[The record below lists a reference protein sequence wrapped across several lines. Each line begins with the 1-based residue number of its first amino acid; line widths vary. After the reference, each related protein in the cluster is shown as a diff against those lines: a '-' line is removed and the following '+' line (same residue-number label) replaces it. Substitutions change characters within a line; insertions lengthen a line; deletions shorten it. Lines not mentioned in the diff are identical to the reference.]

1 MPAEIGPPPRF
12 SNKRPMNAG
21 VAQVA
26 VEARVGSLS
35 GLFDYA
41 VPDDLTGVVQVGHRV
56 RVPFGKRS
64 VTGFI
69 YALQPR
75 APVLELRPIQALIDE
90 EPVLPP
96 LLLELAGFVAS
107 HYVVPL
113 DEVIRA
119 IVPPRVRAIVTR
131 SVKRRRQ
138 SRILRQASGPTTT
151 PTVLLE
157 PAQQA
162 ARERIAVSL
171 ARHEAG
177 AFLLHGVT
185 GSGKTE
191 VYLTLLEG
199 VLAEGG
205 QGLMLVPEIAL
216 TPQTVARFAA
226 RFPGRLA
233 VLHSSLT
240 EAERAAEWWRIRR
253 GEADIVIGPR
263 AAVFA
268 PLSRLRLVV
277 IDEEES
283 SSYKQDRMPRYHAPT
298 VARWL
303 AQRTRAVLVLG
314 SATPSV
320 ATYFSALDRKDH
332 LLELPHRA
340 QGRPLPPV
348 TIVDMRKE
356 IAGENRSP
364 LSRELQAAIAGSLER
379 REQSI
384 LFLNRRGL
392 ATFVLCRDCGAVR
405 ECPHCSVALV
415 YHAFVAPS
423 PLGGAPGRGSL
434 VCHYCGTSEPM
445 PRKCPV
451 CGSRYI
457 KSFGIGTERVEEE
470 VRRLYPAARVLR
482 LDRDVMKT
490 ADAADLVFEQMASG
504 AADVLVGTQ
513 MVAKGLDLPNVTTVG
528 VINADTALHFP
539 DYRSSERTFS
549 LLTQVA
555 GRAGRG
561 TRASQVFIQS
571 YTPEHPAIRH
581 ARYHDYRGFYQE
593 ELAIRNQYR
602 FPPFAELIVAT
613 YGHRDEA
620 RAEREA
626 RSAAEHMSA
635 TIALLKLGDIE
646 VLGPSPAFLYRL
658 KDEFRFEVTLKGA
671 DLHRVAEALP
681 RGRGWSLDVD
691 PM

>member
-1 MPAEIGPPPRF
+1 
-12 SNKRPMNAG
+12 
-21 VAQVA
+21 
-26 VEARVGSLS
+26 
-35 GLFDYA
+35 
-41 VPDDLTGVVQVGHRV
+41 V
-56 RVPFGKRS
+56 RVPFGKRT
-64 VTGFI
+64 VTGFV
-69 YALQPR
+69 YALDQGPT
-75 APVLELRPIQALIDE
+75 VLELKPIEALLDA
-90 EPVLPP
+90 EPVLPAV
-96 LLLELAGFVAS
+96 LVELAGFVAA
-107 HYVVPL
+107 HYLVPL

-119 IVPPRVRAIVTR
+119 IVPPRVRAVVKR

-138 SRILRQASGPTTT
+138 SRILRQATQPSP
-151 PTVLLE
+151 PPAVVLE
-157 PAQQA
+157 RAQEA
-162 ARERIAVSL
+162 ARERIAIAL
-171 ARHEAG
+171 ARQESEV
-177 AFLLHGVT
+177 FLLHGVT

-191 VYLTLLEG
+191 VYLALLEH
-199 VLAEGG
+199 VLASGG
-205 QGLMLVPEIAL
+205 QGLVLVPEIAL
-216 TPQTVARFAA
+216 TPQTVGRFAA

-268 PLSRLRLVV
+268 PLPRLRLIA

-283 SSYKQDRMPRYHAPT
+283 SAFKQDRMPRYHAPT

-303 AQRTRAVLVLG
+303 AQRTRSVLVLG

-320 ATYFSALDRKDH
+320 ATYAAALSGREH

-348 TIVDMRKE
+348 TIVDMRAE
-356 IAGENRSP
+356 LGAQHFSP
-364 LSRELQAAIAGSLER
+364 LSRELQAAIGGSLQR

-392 ATFVLCRDCGAVR
+392 ATFVLCRDCGQSR

-415 YHAFVAPS
+415 YHAS
-423 PLGGAPGRGSL
+423 LGRL
-434 VCHYCGTSEPM
+434 QCHYCGSTEPL
-445 PRKCPV
+445 PRRCPA

-457 KSFGIGTERVEEE
+457 KSFGVGTERIEQE
-470 VRRLYPAARVLR
+470 VRTLFPDARVLR

-490 ADAADLVFEQMASG
+490 PDAADLVFDQMRSG
-504 AADVLVGTQ
+504 GADVLVGTQ
-513 MVAKGLDLPNVTTVG
+513 LVAKGLDLPNVTTVG
-528 VINADTALHFP
+528 VVNADTSLHFP

-561 TRASQVFIQS
+561 SAASQVFIQT
-571 YTPEHPAIRH
+571 YTPDHPAIRH
-581 ARYHDYRGFYQE
+581 ARYHDYRGFYRE
-593 ELAIRNQYR
+593 ERAIRAQYR
-602 FPPFAELIVAT
+602 FPPDAELIVAT

-620 RAEREA
+620 RAAQEA
-626 RSAAEHMSA
+626 KTAAEHLSA
-635 TIALLKLGDIE
+635 TIGLLNLGDIE
-646 VLGPSPAFLYRL
+646 VLGPSPAFVYRL
-658 KDEFRFEVTLKGA
+658 KDEFRFEVTLKGR
-671 DLHRVAEALP
+671 DLHRVADGLP

>member
-1 MPAEIGPPPRF
+1 MKP
-12 SNKRPMNAG
+12 G

-41 VPDDLTGVVQVGHRV
+41 VPEDLTGIVEVGHRV

-64 VTGFI
+64 VTGFV
-69 YALQPR
+69 YALQPG
-75 APVLELRPIQALIDE
+75 APVLELKPIQALVDE

-138 SRILRQASGPTTT
+138 SRILRQASGPTTA

-191 VYLTLLEG
+191 IYLALLEG

-268 PLSRLRLVV
+268 PLSRLRLIV

-283 SSYKQDRMPRYHAPT
+283 SSFKQDRMPRYHAPT

-320 ATYFSALDRKDH
+320 ATYFSALEGKDH

-364 LSRELQAAIAGSLER
+364 LSRELKAAIAGSLER
-379 REQSI
+379 GEQSI

-415 YHAFVAPS
+415 YHAG
-423 PLGGAPGRGSL
+423 LNRL
-434 VCHYCGTSEPM
+434 QCHYCSSSEAM
-445 PRKCPV
+445 PRRCPV
-451 CGSRYI
+451 CTSRYI

-470 VRRLYPAARVLR
+470 VRRRYPSARVLR
-482 LDRDVMKT
+482 LDRDVMRT
-490 ADAADLVFEQMASG
+490 ADAADLIFEQMASG
-504 AADVLVGTQ
+504 EADILVGTQ

-528 VINADTALHFP
+528 VVNADTALHFP

-593 ELAIRNQYR
+593 ELEIRKQYR

-613 YGHRDEA
+613 HGHRDEL

-626 RSAAEHMSA
+626 KSAAEHMSA

-671 DLHRVAEALP
+671 DLHRVTEALP

>member
-1 MPAEIGPPPRF
+1 MPVVTAAPETAL
-12 SNKRPMNAG
+12 RPI
-21 VAQVA
+21 AQVA
-26 VEARVGSLS
+26 VEARVGSQT

-41 VPDDLTGVVQVGHRV
+41 VPDALNGVIEVGHRV
-56 RVPFGKRS
+56 RVPFGKRT
-64 VTGFI
+64 VTGFV
-69 YALQPR
+69 YALDQGPT
-75 APVLELRPIQALIDE
+75 VLDLKPIEAVLDA
-90 EPVLPP
+90 EPVLPAV
-96 LLLELAGFVAS
+96 LVELAGFVAA
-107 HYVVPL
+107 HYLVPL

-119 IVPPRVRAIVTR
+119 IVPPRVRAVVKR
-131 SVKRRRQ
+131 AVKRRRQ
-138 SRILRQASGPTTT
+138 SRILRQATEVTRPAA
-151 PTVLLE
+151 VVLE
-157 PAQQA
+157 PAQEA
-162 ARERIAVSL
+162 ARERIAIAL
-171 ARHEAG
+171 ARQESNV
-177 AFLLHGVT
+177 FLLHGVT

-191 VYLTLLEG
+191 VYLALLDQ
-199 VLAEGG
+199 VLASGG
-205 QGLMLVPEIAL
+205 QGLVLVPEIAL
-216 TPQTVARFAA
+216 TPQTVGRFAA

-268 PLSRLRLVV
+268 PLPRLRLIA

-283 SSYKQDRMPRYHAPT
+283 SAFKQDRMPRYHAPT

-303 AQRTRAVLVLG
+303 AQRTRSVLVLG

-320 ATYFSALDRKDH
+320 ATYAAALAGREP

-348 TIVDMRKE
+348 TIVDMRAE
-356 IAGENRSP
+356 IGAQHFSP
-364 LSRELQAAIAGSLER
+364 LSRELQAAIGGSLER

-392 ATFVLCRDCGAVR
+392 ATFVLCRDCGQAR

-415 YHAFVAPS
+415 YHAS
-423 PLGGAPGRGSL
+423 LGRL
-434 VCHYCGTSEPM
+434 QCHYCGSTEPL
-445 PRKCPV
+445 PRRCPA

-457 KSFGIGTERVEEE
+457 KSFGVGTERIEQE
-470 VRRLYPAARVLR
+470 VRALFPDARVLR

-490 ADAADLVFEQMASG
+490 PDAADLVFDQMRSRG
-504 AADVLVGTQ
+504 ADVLVGTQ
-513 MVAKGLDLPNVTTVG
+513 LVAKGLDLPNVTTVG
-528 VINADTALHFP
+528 VVNADTSLHFP

-561 TRASQVFIQS
+561 SAASQVFIQT
-571 YTPEHPAIRH
+571 YTPDHPAIRH
-581 ARYHDYRGFYQE
+581 AHYHDYRGFYRE
-593 ELAIRNQYR
+593 ERAIRAQYR
-602 FPPFAELIVAT
+602 FPPYGELIVAT

-620 RAEREA
+620 RAAREA
-626 RSAAEHMSA
+626 NTAAEHLSA
-635 TIALLKLGDIE
+635 TIGLLNLGDIE
-646 VLGPSPAFLYRL
+646 VLGPSPAFVYRL
-658 KDEFRFEVTLKGA
+658 KDEFRFEVTLKGH
-671 DLHRVAEALP
+671 DLHRVADGLP

>member
-1 MPAEIGPPPRF
+1 MPAGTAAPETAL
-12 SNKRPMNAG
+12 RPI
-21 VAQVA
+21 AQVA
-26 VEARVGSLS
+26 VEARVGSQT

-41 VPDDLTGVVQVGHRV
+41 VPEALRGLIEVGHRV
-56 RVPFGKRS
+56 RVPFGKRT
-64 VTGFI
+64 VTGFV
-69 YALQPR
+69 YALDEGPT
-75 APVLELRPIQALIDE
+75 VLELKPIEALLDA
-90 EPVLPP
+90 EPVLPSP
-96 LLLELAGFVAS
+96 LVELAGFVAA
-107 HYVVPL
+107 HYLVPL

-119 IVPPRVRAIVTR
+119 IVPPRVRAVVRR

-138 SRILRQASGPTTT
+138 SRILRQAAAVGVPDAI
-151 PTVLLE
+151 VLE
-157 PAQQA
+157 PAQEA
-162 ARERIAVSL
+162 IRERIAIALSRQESDV
-171 ARHEAG
+171 
-177 AFLLHGVT
+177 FLLHGVT

-191 VYLTLLEG
+191 VYLALLEQ
-199 VLAEGG
+199 VLAGGG
-205 QGLMLVPEIAL
+205 QGLVLVPEIAL
-216 TPQTVARFAA
+216 TPQTVGRFAA

-233 VLHSSLT
+233 VLHSALT

-268 PLSRLRLVV
+268 PLPRLALIA

-283 SSYKQDRMPRYHAPT
+283 SAFKQDRIPRYHAPT

-303 AQRTRAVLVLG
+303 AERTRAVLVLG

-320 ATYFSALDRKDH
+320 ATYAAALAGREH

-348 TIVDMRKE
+348 TIIDMRAE
-356 IAGENRSP
+356 IAAQHFSP
-364 LSRELQAAIAGSLER
+364 LSRELQTAIGGSLER
-379 REQSI
+379 HQQSI

-392 ATFVLCRDCGAVR
+392 TTFVLCRDCGQAR

-415 YHAFVAPS
+415 YHAS
-423 PLGGAPGRGSL
+423 LGRL
-434 VCHYCGTSEPM
+434 QCHYCGSTESM
-445 PRKCPV
+445 PRRCPA

-457 KSFGIGTERVEEE
+457 KSFGVGTERIEQE
-470 VRRLYPAARVLR
+470 VRTLFPGARVLR

-490 ADAADLVFEQMASG
+490 PDAADLVFDQMRSG
-504 AADVLVGTQ
+504 EADVLVGTQ
-513 MVAKGLDLPNVTTVG
+513 LVAKGLDLPDVTTVG
-528 VINADTALHFP
+528 VVNADTSLHFP

-561 TRASQVFIQS
+561 SAASQVFIQT
-571 YTPEHPAIRH
+571 YTPDHPAVRH
-581 ARYHDYRGFYQE
+581 ARYHDYRGFFRE
-593 ELAIRNQYR
+593 ELEIRRAYR

-626 RSAAEHMSA
+626 KSAAEHLSA
-635 TIALLKLGDIE
+635 TIGLLNLGDIE
-646 VLGPSPAFLYRL
+646 VLGPSPAFVYRL
-658 KDEFRFEVTLKGA
+658 KDEFRFEVTLKGS
-671 DLHRVAEALP
+671 DLHRVADGLP

>member
-1 MPAEIGPPPRF
+1 MPVETAAPEAAL
-12 SNKRPMNAG
+12 RPI
-21 VAQVA
+21 AQVA
-26 VEARVGSLS
+26 VEARVGSQT

-41 VPDDLTGVVQVGHRV
+41 VPESLTGLIEVGHRV
-56 RVPFGKRS
+56 RVPFGKRT
-64 VTGFI
+64 VTGFV
-69 YALQPR
+69 YALDQGPT
-75 APVLELRPIQALIDE
+75 VLTLKPIEALLDA
-90 EPVLPP
+90 EPVLPSP
-96 LLLELAGFVAS
+96 LVELAGFVAG
-107 HYVVPL
+107 HYLVPL

-119 IVPPRVRAIVTR
+119 IVPPRVRAVVRR

-138 SRILRQASGPTTT
+138 SRILRQAAAVSAPGA
-151 PTVLLE
+151 VALE
-157 PAQQA
+157 PAQEA
-162 ARERIAVSL
+162 ARERIAIAL
-171 ARHEAG
+171 ARQESEV
-177 AFLLHGVT
+177 FLLHGVT

-191 VYLTLLEG
+191 VYLALLEQ
-199 VLAEGG
+199 VLAGGG
-205 QGLMLVPEIAL
+205 QGLVLVPEIAL
-216 TPQTVARFAA
+216 TPQTVGRFAA

-233 VLHSSLT
+233 VLHSALT

-268 PLSRLRLVV
+268 PLPRLRLIA

-283 SSYKQDRMPRYHAPT
+283 SAFKQDRIPRYHAPT

-303 AQRTRAVLVLG
+303 ADRTRSVLVLG

-320 ATYFSALDRKDH
+320 ATYAAALSGREH

-348 TIVDMRKE
+348 TIVDMRAE
-356 IAGENRSP
+356 IAAQHFSP
-364 LSRELQAAIAGSLER
+364 LSRELQAAIAGSLTR

-392 ATFVLCRDCGAVR
+392 ATFVLCRDCGQAR

-415 YHAFVAPS
+415 YHAS
-423 PLGGAPGRGSL
+423 LGRL
-434 VCHYCGTSEPM
+434 QCHYCGSTESL
-445 PRKCPV
+445 PRVCPA

-457 KSFGIGTERVEEE
+457 KSFGVGTERIEQE
-470 VRRLYPAARVLR
+470 VRGLFPDARVLR

-490 ADAADLVFEQMASG
+490 PDAADLVFDQMRSG

-513 MVAKGLDLPNVTTVG
+513 LVAKGLDLPGVTTVG
-528 VINADTALHFP
+528 VVNADTSLHFP

-561 TRASQVFIQS
+561 SAASQVFIQT
-571 YTPEHPAIRH
+571 YTPDHPAIRH
-581 ARYHDYRGFYQE
+581 ARYHDYRGFFRE
-593 ELAIRNQYR
+593 ELEIRRAYR

-620 RAEREA
+620 RAAREA
-626 RSAAEHMSA
+626 QTAAEHLSA
-635 TIALLKLGDIE
+635 TIGLLNLGDIE
-646 VLGPSPAFLYRL
+646 VLGPSPAFVYRL
-658 KDEFRFEVTLKGA
+658 KDEFRFEVTLKGS
-671 DLHRVAEALP
+671 DLHRVADGLP

>member
-1 MPAEIGPPPRF
+1 MPAVTAVAESGLRH
-12 SNKRPMNAG
+12 

-26 VEARVGSLS
+26 VDARVGSLS

-41 VPDDLTGVVQVGHRV
+41 VPDELVGQVQVGHRV
-56 RVPFGKRS
+56 QVPFGKRT
-64 VTGFI
+64 VTGFV
-69 YALQPR
+69 YALND
-75 APVLELRPIQALIDE
+75 APSVLELKPIRALVDE

-96 LLLELAGFVAS
+96 VLVELAGFVAD
-107 HYVVPL
+107 HYIVPL
-113 DEVIRA
+113 DEVVRA
-119 IVPPRVRAIVTR
+119 IVPPRVRAVVRR

-138 SRILRQASGPTTT
+138 SRILAQAAGAATAAR
-151 PTVLLE
+151 VQLE
-157 PAQQA
+157 PAQEA
-162 ARERIAVSL
+162 ARERIAISL
-171 ARHEAG
+171 ARHESQV
-177 AFLLHGVT
+177 FLLHGVT

-191 VYLTLLEG
+191 VYLALLED
-199 VLAEGG
+199 VLARGG
-205 QGLMLVPEIAL
+205 QALVLVPEIAL
-216 TPQTVARFAA
+216 TPQTVGRFAA

-233 VLHSSLT
+233 VLHSALT

-268 PLSRLRLVV
+268 PLPRLRLIL

-283 SSYKQDRMPRYHAPT
+283 SAFKQERIPRYHAPT

-303 AQRTRAVLVLG
+303 ARRTQSVLVLG

-320 ATYFSALDRKDH
+320 ATYTAALEGRDH

-340 QGRPLPPV
+340 QGRALPPV
-348 TIVDMRKE
+348 TVVDMRKE
-356 IAGENRSP
+356 IAAEHRSP
-364 LSRELQAAIAGSLER
+364 LSRALQEAIRGSLER
-379 REQSI
+379 KEQSI

-415 YHAFVAPS
+415 YHA
-423 PLGGAPGRGSL
+423 SL
-434 VCHYCGTSEPM
+434 NRLQCHYCGASEPM

-457 KSFGIGTERVEEE
+457 KSFGIGTERVEQE
-470 VRRLYPAARVLR
+470 VRTLFPAARVLR

-490 ADAADLVFEQMASG
+490 PDAADLVFDQMVAG
-504 AADVLVGTQ
+504 DADILVGTQ
-513 MVAKGLDLPNVTTVG
+513 MVAKGLDLPRVTTVG
-528 VINADTALHFP
+528 VVNADTGLHFP

-561 TRASQVFIQS
+561 TRASQVFIQT

-581 ARYHDYRGFYQE
+581 ARYHDYRGFYRE
-593 ELAIRNQYR
+593 EREIRAQYR
-602 FPPFAELIVAT
+602 FPPYGELIVAT

-626 RSAAEHMSA
+626 KTAAEHLSA
-635 TIALLKLGDIE
+635 TIGRFKLGDIE
-646 VLGPSPAFLYRL
+646 VLGPSPAFVYRL

-671 DLHRVAEALP
+671 DLHRIADALP

>member
-1 MPAEIGPPPRF
+1 
-12 SNKRPMNAG
+12 
-21 VAQVA
+21 
-26 VEARVGSLS
+26 
-35 GLFDYA
+35 
-41 VPDDLTGVVQVGHRV
+41 V

-64 VTGFI
+64 VTGFV

-75 APVLELRPIQALIDE
+75 AAVLELRPIQALIDE

-138 SRILRQASGPTTT
+138 SRILRQASGPTTA

-162 ARERIAVSL
+162 ARERIAISL
-171 ARHEAG
+171 ARHEAD

-191 VYLTLLEG
+191 VYLALLEA

-216 TPQTVARFAA
+216 TPQTVVRFVA

-253 GEADIVIGPR
+253 GEADIVIGTR

-268 PLSRLRLVV
+268 PLSRLRLIV

-283 SSYKQDRMPRYHAPT
+283 SSFKQDRMPRYHAPT

-303 AQRTRAVLVLG
+303 AQRTRAVLVVG

-320 ATYFSALDRKDH
+320 AAYFSALEGKDH

-415 YHAFVAPS
+415 YHAFLAPS
-423 PLGGAPGRGSL
+423 PLPPRSRARGDPGLRGGPGRGSL

-457 KSFGIGTERVEEE
+457 KSFGIGTERVEQE
-470 VRRLYPAARVLR
+470 VRTLFPAARVLR

-490 ADAADLVFEQMASG
+490 PDAADLVFESMASG
-504 AADVLVGTQ
+504 AADILVGTQ

-528 VINADTALHFP
+528 VVNADTALHFP

-571 YTPEHPAIRH
+571 YTPEHAAIRH

-593 ELAIRNQYR
+593 ERAIRQQYR

-635 TIALLKLGDIE
+635 RIALLKLGGIE

>member
-1 MPAEIGPPPRF
+1 MTHA
-12 SNKRPMNAG
+12 

-41 VPDDLTGVVQVGHRV
+41 VPDELEGTIEVGHRV
-56 RVPFGKRS
+56 RVPFGKRL
-64 VTGFI
+64 VTGFV
-69 YALQPR
+69 YGLEPA
-75 APVLELRPIQALIDE
+75 APMLELKPIQALLDE

-96 LLLELAGFVAS
+96 ILVEMAGFVSS
-107 HYVVPL
+107 HYVVPI

-119 IVPPRVRAIVTR
+119 VVPPRVRAVVRR

-138 SRILRQASGPTTT
+138 SRILGRLNRVASLPI
-151 PTVLLE
+151 VRLE
-157 PAQQA
+157 PQQEA
-162 ARERIAVSL
+162 ARERIAL
-171 ARHEAG
+171 ALGRQEASV
-177 AFLLHGVT
+177 FLLHGVT

-191 VYLTLLEG
+191 VYLALLEQ
-199 VLAEGG
+199 VLADGG
-205 QGLMLVPEIAL
+205 QGLVLVPEIAL

-240 EAERAAEWWRIRR
+240 EAERANEWWRIRR

-268 PLSRLRLVV
+268 PLGRLRLIL

-283 SSYKQDRMPRYHAPT
+283 SAFKQDRLPRYHAPT

-303 AQRTRAVLVLG
+303 AERTRSILVLG

-320 ATYFSALDRKDH
+320 VAYHRALTGRDH

-340 QGRPLPPV
+340 LGRPLPPV

-356 IAGENRSP
+356 LAAENWSP
-364 LSRELQAAIAGSLER
+364 LSRELQTAVQGSLAR
-379 REQSI
+379 GEQAI

-415 YHAFVAPS
+415 YHA
-423 PLGGAPGRGSL
+423 SL
-434 VCHYCGTSEPM
+434 NRLQCHYCSSVEPL
-445 PRKCPV
+445 PRRCPA

-457 KSFGIGTERVEEE
+457 KSFGIGTERVEQE
-470 VRRLYPAARVLR
+470 VRGLFPAARVLR

-490 ADAADLVFEQMASG
+490 VDAADLVFEQMVAG

-513 MVAKGLDLPNVTTVG
+513 LVAKGLDLPGVTTVG

-539 DYRSSERTFS
+539 DYRSSERSFS
-549 LLTQVA
+549 VLTQVA

-561 TRASQVFIQS
+561 TRASQVFIQT

-581 ARYHDYRGFYQE
+581 AQYHDFRGFYRE
-593 ELAIRNQYR
+593 ELEIRRSYR

-613 YGHRDEA
+613 IGHRDEA

-626 RSAAEHMSA
+626 KSAAQQISA

-646 VLGPSPAFLYRL
+646 VLGPSPAFIYRL
-658 KDEFRFEVTLKGA
+658 KDEFRFEVTLKGNN
-671 DLHRVAEALP
+671 LHRVAEALP
-681 RGRGWSLDVD
+681 RTRGWSLDVD

>member
-1 MPAEIGPPPRF
+1 MPAVIAAPETELR
-12 SNKRPMNAG
+12 N

-41 VPDDLTGVVQVGHRV
+41 VPDALLGQLQVGHRV
-56 RVPFGKRS
+56 QVPFGKRT
-64 VTGFI
+64 VTGFV
-69 YALQPR
+69 YALQQVPAVLDLKPIR
-75 APVLELRPIQALIDE
+75 ALLDE
-90 EPVLPP
+90 EPLLPP
-96 LLLELAGFVAS
+96 VLVELAGFVAD

-119 IVPPRVRAIVTR
+119 IVPPRVRAVVRRT
-131 SVKRRRQ
+131 VKRRRR
-138 SRILRQASGPTTT
+138 SRILGEVADATAAARVQ
-151 PTVLLE
+151 VE
-157 PAQQA
+157 PAQEA
-162 ARERIAVSL
+162 VRERIAISL
-171 ARHEAG
+171 ARHESDV
-177 AFLLHGVT
+177 FLLHGVT

-191 VYLTLLEG
+191 VYLALLED
-199 VLAEGG
+199 VLARGG
-205 QGLMLVPEIAL
+205 QGLVLVPEIAL
-216 TPQTVARFAA
+216 TPQTVGRFAA
-226 RFPGRLA
+226 RFPGRVA
-233 VLHSSLT
+233 VLHSGLT

-253 GEADIVIGPR
+253 GEADIVVGPR

-268 PLSRLRLVV
+268 PLPRLRLIL

-283 SSYKQDRMPRYHAPT
+283 SAFKQERIPRYHAPT

-303 AQRTRAVLVLG
+303 ARRTQSVLVLG

-320 ATYFSALDRKDH
+320 ATYAAALAGREH

-340 QGRPLPPV
+340 QGRSLPPV
-348 TIVDMRKE
+348 TVVDMRKE
-356 IAGENRSP
+356 IAAEQRSP
-364 LSRELQAAIAGSLER
+364 LSRELQTAIGDSLAR
-379 REQSI
+379 QEQSI

-392 ATFVLCRDCGAVR
+392 STFVLCRDCGAVR

-415 YHAFVAPS
+415 YHAA
-423 PLGGAPGRGSL
+423 LNRL
-434 VCHYCGTSEPM
+434 QCHYCGSSEPM
-445 PRKCPV
+445 PRRCPA

-457 KSFGIGTERVEEE
+457 KSFGIGTERVEQE
-470 VRRLYPAARVLR
+470 VRALFRSARVLR

-490 ADAADLVFEQMASG
+490 PDAADLVFDRMVSG
-504 AADVLVGTQ
+504 EADILVGTQ
-513 MVAKGLDLPNVTTVG
+513 MVAKGLDLPRVTTVG
-528 VINADTALHFP
+528 VVNADTGLHFP

-561 TRASQVFIQS
+561 TGASQVFIQT

-581 ARYHDYRGFYQE
+581 ARYHDYRGFYRE
-593 ELAIRNQYR
+593 ELEIRRAYR
-602 FPPFAELIVAT
+602 FPPFGELIVAT

-626 RSAAEHMSA
+626 KTAAEHLSA
-635 TIALLKLGDIE
+635 TIGRFELGDIE
-646 VLGPSPAFLYRL
+646 VLGPSPAFVYRL

-671 DLHRVAEALP
+671 DLHRLADALP

>member
-1 MPAEIGPPPRF
+1 MPVGTAAPETAL
-12 SNKRPMNAG
+12 RPI
-21 VAQVA
+21 AQVA
-26 VEARVGSLS
+26 VEARVGSQT

-41 VPDDLTGVVQVGHRV
+41 VPPALTGLIEVGHRV
-56 RVPFGKRS
+56 RVPFGKRT
-64 VTGFI
+64 VTGFV
-69 YALQPR
+69 YALEQGPT
-75 APVLELRPIQALIDE
+75 VLELKPIEALLDA
-90 EPVLPP
+90 EPVLPSP
-96 LLLELAGFVAS
+96 LVELAGFVAA
-107 HYVVPL
+107 HYLVPL

-119 IVPPRVRAIVTR
+119 IVPPRVRAVVHR

-138 SRILRQASGPTTT
+138 SRILRQAAAVSVPEAI
-151 PTVLLE
+151 VLE

-162 ARERIAVSL
+162 VRERIAIALSRQESDV
-171 ARHEAG
+171 
-177 AFLLHGVT
+177 FLLHGVT
-185 GSGKTE
+185 ASGKTE
-191 VYLTLLEG
+191 VYLALLEQ
-199 VLAEGG
+199 VLAGGG
-205 QGLMLVPEIAL
+205 QGLVLVPEIAL
-216 TPQTVARFAA
+216 TPQTVGRFAA

-233 VLHSSLT
+233 VLHSALT

-268 PLSRLRLVV
+268 PLPRLRLIA

-283 SSYKQDRMPRYHAPT
+283 SAFKQDRIPRYHAPT

-320 ATYFSALDRKDH
+320 ATYAAALGGREH

-340 QGRPLPPV
+340 LGRPLPPV
-348 TIVDMRKE
+348 TIVDMRAE
-356 IAGENRSP
+356 IAAQHFSP
-364 LSRELQAAIAGSLER
+364 LSRELHTAIGGSLER
-379 REQSI
+379 RQQSI

-392 ATFVLCRDCGAVR
+392 ATFVLCRDCGQAR

-415 YHAFVAPS
+415 YHAS
-423 PLGGAPGRGSL
+423 LGRL
-434 VCHYCGTSEPM
+434 QCHYCGSTEPL
-445 PRKCPV
+445 PRRCPA

-457 KSFGIGTERVEEE
+457 KSFGVGTERIEQE
-470 VRRLYPAARVLR
+470 VRTLFPGARVLR

-490 ADAADLVFEQMASG
+490 PDAADLVFDQMRSG

-513 MVAKGLDLPNVTTVG
+513 LVAKGLDLPNVTTVG
-528 VINADTALHFP
+528 VVNADTSLHFP
-539 DYRSSERTFS
+539 DYRSAERTFS

-561 TRASQVFIQS
+561 SAASQVFIQT
-571 YTPEHPAIRH
+571 YTPDHPAVRH
-581 ARYHDYRGFYQE
+581 ARFHDYRGFFRE
-593 ELAIRNQYR
+593 ELEIRRTYR

-626 RSAAEHMSA
+626 KSAAEHLSA
-635 TIALLKLGDIE
+635 TIGLLNLGDIE
-646 VLGPSPAFLYRL
+646 VLGPSPAFVYRL
-658 KDEFRFEVTLKGA
+658 KDEFRFEVTLKGS
-671 DLHRVAEALP
+671 DLHRVADGLP

>member
-1 MPAEIGPPPRF
+1 MLLMPVATAPAETAL
-12 SNKRPMNAG
+12 RPI
-21 VAQVA
+21 AQVA
-26 VEARVGSLS
+26 VEARVGSRT

-41 VPDDLTGVVQVGHRV
+41 VPDALAGVIEVGHRV
-56 RVPFGKRS
+56 RVPFGKRT
-64 VTGFI
+64 VTGFV
-69 YALQPR
+69 YALDQ
-75 APVLELRPIQALIDE
+75 APTVLELKPIEALVDA

-96 LLLELAGFVAS
+96 VLLELAGFVAS
-107 HYVVPL
+107 HYLVPL

-119 IVPPRVRAIVTR
+119 IVPPRVRAVVRR

-138 SRILRQASGPTTT
+138 SRILQKAHAVT
-151 PTVLLE
+151 PSAVIRLE
-157 PAQQA
+157 PAQRA

-171 ARHEAG
+171 ARHESEV
-177 AFLLHGVT
+177 FLLHGVT

-191 VYLTLLEG
+191 VYLALLEE
-199 VLAEGG
+199 VLATDG
-205 QGLMLVPEIAL
+205 QALVLVPEIAL
-216 TPQTVARFAA
+216 TPQTVGRFAA

-233 VLHSSLT
+233 VLHSALT

-268 PLSRLRLVV
+268 PLPRLRLIL

-283 SSYKQDRMPRYHAPT
+283 SAFKQERIPRYHAPT

-303 AQRTRAVLVLG
+303 ARRTRSVLVLG

-320 ATYFSALDRKDH
+320 VTYAAALSGAAH

-348 TIVDMRKE
+348 TAVDMRAE
-356 IAGENRSP
+356 IATQQFSP
-364 LSRELQAAIAGSLER
+364 LSRELQAAIGGSLAR
-379 REQSI
+379 QEQSI

-392 ATFVLCRDCGAVR
+392 ATFVLCRDCGQAR

-415 YHAFVAPS
+415 YHAS
-423 PLGGAPGRGSL
+423 LGRL
-434 VCHYCGTSEPM
+434 QCHYCGSTEPL
-445 PRKCPV
+445 PRRCPA

-457 KSFGIGTERVEEE
+457 KSFGVGTERIEQE
-470 VRRLYPAARVLR
+470 VRTLFPGARVLR

-490 ADAADLVFEQMASG
+490 PDAADLVFEQMRSG
-504 AADVLVGTQ
+504 EADVLVGTQ
-513 MVAKGLDLPNVTTVG
+513 LVAKGLDLPKVTTVG
-528 VINADTALHFP
+528 VVNADTSLHFP

-561 TRASQVFIQS
+561 SAASQVFIQT
-571 YTPEHPAIRH
+571 YTPDHPAIRH
-581 ARYHDYRGFYQE
+581 ARYHDYRGFFRE
-593 ELAIRNQYR
+593 ELEIRRAFR

-626 RSAAEHMSA
+626 KTGAEHLSA
-635 TIALLKLGDIE
+635 TIGLLNLGDIE
-646 VLGPSPAFLYRL
+646 VLGPSPAFMYRL
-658 KDEFRFEVTLKGA
+658 KDEFRFEVTLRGT
-671 DLHRVAEALP
+671 DLQRVAHGLP

>member
-1 MPAEIGPPPRF
+1 MG
-12 SNKRPMNAG
+12 SG

-41 VPDDLTGVVQVGHRV
+41 VPDELRGLVQVGHRV
-56 RVPFGKRS
+56 RVPFGKRT
-64 VTGFI
+64 VTGFV
-69 YALQPR
+69 YALQE
-75 APVLELRPIQALIDE
+75 APAVLELKPIQALIDE

-96 LLLELAGFVAS
+96 ALVELAGFVAE
-107 HYVVPL
+107 HYLVPL

-119 IVPPRVRAIVTR
+119 IVPPRVRAVIRR
-131 SVKRRRQ
+131 SVKPRRR
-138 SRILRQASGPTTT
+138 SRILQQVTDSAT
-151 PTVLLE
+151 PSSVVLE

-162 ARERIAVSL
+162 ARERISL
-171 ARHEAG
+171 SLGRHQG
-177 AFLLHGVT
+177 DVFLLHGVT
-185 GSGKTE
+185 ASGKTE
-191 VYLTLLEG
+191 VYLSLLDE
-199 VLAEGG
+199 VLARGG
-205 QGLMLVPEIAL
+205 QGLVLVPEIAL
-216 TPQTVARFAA
+216 TPQTVSRFAA

-233 VLHSSLT
+233 VLHSALT
-240 EAERAAEWWRIRR
+240 DTERAAEWWRIRR

-268 PLSRLRLVV
+268 PLPRLRLIL

-283 SSYKQDRMPRYHAPT
+283 SAFKQERMPRYHAPT

-303 AQRTRAVLVLG
+303 ARRTQSVLVLG

-320 ATYFSALDRKDH
+320 ASYATALEGKEH

-340 QGRPLPPV
+340 LGRPLPPV
-348 TIVDMRKE
+348 TVVDMRRE
-356 IAGENRSP
+356 IAAENRSP
-364 LSRELQAAIAGSLER
+364 LSRELQAAIAGSLDR
-379 REQSI
+379 HEQSI

-392 ATFVLCRDCGAVR
+392 ATFVMCRDCGSVR

-415 YHAFVAPS
+415 FHAA
-423 PLGGAPGRGSL
+423 LGRL
-434 VCHYCGTSEPM
+434 QCHYCGNTEAM
-445 PRKCPV
+445 PRRCPS

-457 KSFGIGTERVEEE
+457 KSFGIGTERVEQE
-470 VRRLYPAARVLR
+470 VRALFPAVRVVR

-490 ADAADLVFEQMASG
+490 ADAADLVFDQMVSG
-504 AADVLVGTQ
+504 EADILVGTQ
-513 MVAKGLDLPNVTTVG
+513 MVAKGLDLPRVTTVG
-528 VINADTALHFP
+528 VVNADTGLHFP
-539 DYRSSERTFS
+539 DYRASERTFS

-561 TRASQVFIQS
+561 TRASQVFIQT

-581 ARYHDYRGFYQE
+581 ARYHDYRGFYRE
-593 ELAIRNQYR
+593 ELEVRRAYR
-602 FPPFAELIVAT
+602 FPPFGELIVAT

-626 RSAAEHMSA
+626 QAAAGHLSA
-635 TIALLKLGDIE
+635 TIAVLKLGDIE
-646 VLGPSPAFLYRL
+646 VLGPSPAFVYRL

-671 DLHRVAEALP
+671 DLHRAADALP

>member
-1 MPAEIGPPPRF
+1 MPAGTAAPETAL
-12 SNKRPMNAG
+12 RPI
-21 VAQVA
+21 AQVA
-26 VEARVGSLS
+26 VEARVGSQT

-41 VPDDLTGVVQVGHRV
+41 VPEALTGLIEVGHRV
-56 RVPFGKRS
+56 RVPFGKRT
-64 VTGFI
+64 VTGFV
-69 YALQPR
+69 YALDRGPT
-75 APVLELRPIQALIDE
+75 VLELKPIEALLDA

-96 LLLELAGFVAS
+96 TLVELAGFVAA
-107 HYVVPL
+107 HYLVPL

-119 IVPPRVRAIVTR
+119 IVPPRVRAVVTR

-138 SRILRQASGPTTT
+138 SRILRQAAAVSVPEGIA
-151 PTVLLE
+151 LE
-157 PAQQA
+157 PAQEA
-162 ARERIAVSL
+162 VRERIAIAL
-171 ARHEAG
+171 ARHESDV
-177 AFLLHGVT
+177 FLLHGVT

-191 VYLTLLEG
+191 VYLALLEQ
-199 VLAEGG
+199 VLADGG
-205 QGLMLVPEIAL
+205 QGLVLVPEIAL
-216 TPQTVARFAA
+216 TPQTVGRFAA

-233 VLHSSLT
+233 VLHSALT

-253 GEADIVIGPR
+253 GEADIVIGPPR

-268 PLSRLRLVV
+268 PLPRLRLIA

-283 SSYKQDRMPRYHAPT
+283 SAFKQDRIPRYHAPT

-303 AQRTRAVLVLG
+303 AERTRSVLVMG

-320 ATYFSALDRKDH
+320 ATYAAALAGREH

-348 TIVDMRKE
+348 TIVDMRGE
-356 IAGENRSP
+356 IAAQHFSP
-364 LSRELQAAIAGSLER
+364 LSRELQTAIGGSLQR
-379 REQSI
+379 HEQSI

-392 ATFVLCRDCGAVR
+392 ATFVLCRDCGQAR

-415 YHAFVAPS
+415 YHAS
-423 PLGGAPGRGSL
+423 LGRL
-434 VCHYCGTSEPM
+434 QCHYCGSTEPL
-445 PRKCPV
+445 PRRCPA
-451 CGSRYI
+451 CNSRYI
-457 KSFGIGTERVEEE
+457 KSFGVGTERIEQEA
-470 VRRLYPAARVLR
+470 RTLFPGARVLR

-490 ADAADLVFEQMASG
+490 PDAADLVFDQMRSG
-504 AADVLVGTQ
+504 EADVLVGTQ
-513 MVAKGLDLPNVTTVG
+513 LVAKGLDLPNVTTVG
-528 VINADTALHFP
+528 VVNADTSLHFP

-561 TRASQVFIQS
+561 TAASQVFIQT
-571 YTPEHPAIRH
+571 YTPDHPAIRH
-581 ARYHDYRGFYQE
+581 ARYHDYRGFFRE
-593 ELAIRNQYR
+593 ELEVRRAYR

-626 RSAAEHMSA
+626 KTAAEHLSA
-635 TIALLKLGDIE
+635 TIALLNLGDIE
-646 VLGPSPAFLYRL
+646 VLGPSPAFVYRL
-658 KDEFRFEVTLKGA
+658 KDEFRFEVTLKGS
-671 DLHRVAEALP
+671 DLHRVADGLP

>member
-1 MPAEIGPPPRF
+1 MPIALAAPESGLR
-12 SNKRPMNAG
+12 S

-41 VPDDLTGVVQVGHRV
+41 VPDALIGVIEVGHRV
-56 RVPFGKRS
+56 RVPFGKRT

-69 YALQPR
+69 YALDQ
-75 APVLELRPIQALIDE
+75 APAVLELKPIEALVDA
-90 EPVLPP
+90 EPVLPAV
-96 LLLELAGFVAS
+96 LIELAGFVAA
-107 HYVVPL
+107 HYLVPL

-119 IVPPRVRAIVTR
+119 IVPPRVRAVVRR

-138 SRILRQASGPTTT
+138 SRVLRQATEAAPSTE
-151 PTVLLE
+151 VRLE

-171 ARHEAG
+171 ARQEG
-177 AFLLHGVT
+177 DVFLLHGVT

-191 VYLTLLEG
+191 VYLALLSE
-199 VLAEGG
+199 VLAAGG
-205 QGLMLVPEIAL
+205 QGLVLVPDIAL
-216 TPQTVARFAA
+216 TPQAVGRFAA

-233 VLHSSLT
+233 VLHSALT

-263 AAVFA
+263 SAVFA
-268 PLSRLRLVV
+268 PLPRLRLIVV
-277 IDEEES
+277 DEEES
-283 SSYKQDRMPRYHAPT
+283 SAFKQERIPRYHAPT

-303 AQRTRAVLVLG
+303 ARRTQSVLVLG

-320 ATYFSALDRKDH
+320 ATYAAALAGREH

-340 QGRPLPPV
+340 QGRALPPV

-356 IAGENRSP
+356 IAVQHFSP
-364 LSRELQAAIAGSLER
+364 LSRDLQAAIGGSLQR
-379 REQSI
+379 HEQSI

-392 ATFVLCRDCGAVR
+392 ATFVLCRDCGQAR

-415 YHAFVAPS
+415 YHAA
-423 PLGGAPGRGSL
+423 LDRL
-434 VCHYCGTSEPM
+434 QCHYCGSTEPM
-445 PRKCPV
+445 PRRCPA

-457 KSFGIGTERVEEE
+457 KSFGIGTERVEQE
-470 VRRLYPAARVLR
+470 VRRLFPSARVVR

-490 ADAADLVFEQMASG
+490 PDAADLVFDQMRSG
-504 AADVLVGTQ
+504 EADVLVGTQ
-513 MVAKGLDLPNVTTVG
+513 VIAKGLDLPAVTTVG
-528 VINADTALHFP
+528 VVNADTSLHFP

-561 TRASQVFIQS
+561 TGASRVFIQT
-571 YTPEHPAIRH
+571 YTPDHPAVRH
-581 ARYHDYRGFYQE
+581 AQYHDYRGFYRE
-593 ELAIRNQYR
+593 ERAIRAQYR
-602 FPPFAELIVAT
+602 FPPDGELIVAT

-626 RSAAEHMSA
+626 KTAVEHLSA
-635 TIALLKLGDIE
+635 TIGLLKLGDIE
-646 VLGPSPAFLYRL
+646 VLGPSPAFVYRL

-671 DLHRVAEALP
+671 DLHRVADGLP

>member
-1 MPAEIGPPPRF
+1 MQVATAAPETAL
-12 SNKRPMNAG
+12 RPI
-21 VAQVA
+21 AQVA
-26 VEARVGSLS
+26 VEARVGSQT

-41 VPDDLTGVVQVGHRV
+41 VPEALRGVIEVGHRV
-56 RVPFGKRS
+56 RVPFGKRT
-64 VTGFI
+64 VTGFV
-69 YALQPR
+69 YALDQ
-75 APVLELRPIQALIDE
+75 APTILELRPIEALVDA
-90 EPVLPP
+90 EPVLPAV
-96 LLLELAGFVAS
+96 LVELAGFVAA
-107 HYVVPL
+107 HYLVPL

-119 IVPPRVRAIVTR
+119 VVPPRVRAIVRR

-138 SRILRQASGPTTT
+138 SRILRQAAEVSRPAA
-151 PTVLLE
+151 VALE
-157 PAQQA
+157 AAQEA
-162 ARERIAVSL
+162 ARERIAVALNRQES
-171 ARHEAG
+171 EV
-177 AFLLHGVT
+177 FLLHGVT

-191 VYLTLLEG
+191 VYLALLEQ
-199 VLAEGG
+199 VLAAGG
-205 QGLMLVPEIAL
+205 QGLVLVPEIAL
-216 TPQTVARFAA
+216 TPQTVGRFAA

-233 VLHSSLT
+233 VLHSALT

-268 PLSRLRLVV
+268 PLPRLRLIV

-283 SSYKQDRMPRYHAPT
+283 SAFKQERIPRYHAPT

-303 AQRTRAVLVLG
+303 AARTRSVLVLG

-320 ATYFSALDRKDH
+320 ATYFGAVSGRDR

-348 TIVDMRKE
+348 TVIDMRKE
-356 IAGENRSP
+356 LQAEQFGP
-364 LSRELQAAIAGSLER
+364 LSRPLRDAIGESLAR

-392 ATFVLCRDCGAVR
+392 ATFVLCRDCGQAR

-415 YHAFVAPS
+415 YHA
-423 PLGGAPGRGSL
+423 SL
-434 VCHYCGTSEPM
+434 NCLQCHYCGSTEPL
-445 PRKCPV
+445 PRRCPA

-457 KSFGIGTERVEEE
+457 KSFGIGTERIEQE
-470 VRRLYPAARVLR
+470 VRTLFPQARVLR

-490 ADAADLVFEQMASG
+490 PDAADLIFDRMISG
-504 AADVLVGTQ
+504 DADVLVGTQ
-513 MVAKGLDLPNVTTVG
+513 LVAKGLDLPGVTTVG
-528 VINADTALHFP
+528 VVNADTSLHFP

-561 TRASQVFIQS
+561 RAASRVLIQTYS
-571 YTPEHPAIRH
+571 PDHPAIKH
-581 ARYHDYRGFYQE
+581 AQYHDYRGFFKE
-593 ELAIRNQYR
+593 ELEVRRAYR
-602 FPPFAELIVAT
+602 FPPFGELIVAT

-620 RAEREA
+620 RAAREA
-626 RSAAEHMSA
+626 KTAAEHLSA
-635 TIALLKLGDIE
+635 TIALLNLGDIE
-646 VLGPSPAFLYRL
+646 VLGPSPAFVYRL
-658 KDEFRFEVTLKGA
+658 KDEFRFEVTLKGT
-671 DLHRVAEALP
+671 DLHRVADGLP